1 MFVVSKRNIV
11 IPGPNGQSIR
21 LKREWMGEIPDWA
34 GETEYFQD
42 LVKDHKVFISA
53 TKKDKELQKAEN
65 ETPVD
70 HARDDKKED
79 GTPKEAEKAESE
91 TAVEKTEK
99 AKGKK

>member
-11 IPGPNGQSIR
+11 IPGPNGQTVK
-21 LKREWMGEIPDWA
+21 LKREWMGEVPDWV
-34 GETEYFQD
+34 GETEYFKD

-53 TKKDKELQKAEN
+53 TKKDKDLQKAEN